1 MSRGT
6 AFSCT
11 STRRGGTRTSLFGS
25 IAQRF
30 KALQSAAGSSHGIDG
45 KIKENQPVVFEV
57 VNAER
62 GFGGGGVGGKKM
74 GFAVAGKLGRS
85 DVHKV
90 PAGTE
95 VKVRFEVQYYSQ
107 FTTNARNPSID
118 AHR

>member
-1 MSRGT
+1 MGIGSTLLDAASVNSAVMSRGT

-57 VNAER
+57 MNAER
-62 GFGGGGVGGKKM
+62 GFGGGGVGGKRWASRWPGNWGALTCTRYRPELK
-74 GFAVAGKLGRS
+74 
-85 DVHKV
+85 
-90 PAGTE
+90 
-95 VKVRFEVQYYSQ
+95 
-107 FTTNARNPSID
+107 
-118 AHR
+118 